1 MNESMKADIEKKNAE
16 SGTGFCLHGGST
28 NGDMGQEALKDCF
41 EESGTARLGCLTP
54 VLRLASY
61 ALPEITACLRNGV
74 IPCQPRQTLI
84 GFCGGSTP
92 ITGGNE
98 DVEGLEE

>member
-1 MNESMKADIEKKNAE
+1 MSKSMKADKEKKMQNRGRDFACKV
-16 SGTGFCLHGGST
+16 GAQMAIWARRHT
-28 NGDMGQEALKDCF
+28 KCF